1 MGMYPEHL
9 REVINEDAQ
18 EFNFY
23 DKSLENMRAKDFEKP
38 ECYTPNDDP
47 YPLCKGANTP
57 QGLAENDCY
66 TCCLY
71 EEYKGDDPDER

>member
-9 REVINEDAQ
+9 IEVINVDLNESI
-18 EFNFY
+18 Y
-23 DKSLENMRAKDFEKP
+23 DESLENMTAEDLKKP
-38 ECYTPNDDP
+38 KCYRPNNIGI
-47 YPLCKGANTP
+47 CKGANTS

-71 EEYKGDDPDER
+71 ENYTGDHSND